1 MFVFTKRPGRRANVR
16 FLPGGLVFSLVA
28 SIVLTIVLNVLIRAL

>member
-16 FLPGGLVFSLVA
+16 FMPGCLVFSLVA
-28 SIVLTIVLNVLIRAL
+28 SIVLTIVLNVLIRAF